1 MKIVLAPDSF
11 KESLSAV
18 LVAEALERGVRRAA
32 PDARVEKIPI
42 ADGGEGT
49 VEVLVNA
56 TGGEFVEQR
65 VTGPLGASEGDAPV
79 TARYGLLATRSPK
92 TAVIE
97 MAAASG
103 LPLVPPEK
111 RNPLLTTTF
120 GAGELIRSALD
131 HGAREIVIGIGGSAT
146 VDGGAGMAQALGVRL
161 IDNDGKELLF
171 GGGALSRLAHID
183 ISRLDSRIGATGI
196 DVACDVQ
203 NPLVGPSGA
212 ARVYGPQK
220 GATPDMVRI
229 LDDNLAHFADV
240 VAGDLG
246 VSIAQMPGAGAAGG
260 LGGGLVAFLRAR
272 LRPGFDI
279 VADIVRLDE
288 KLRGADLVITG
299 EGRMDGQAIFGK
311 APIGVARRAA
321 KSGAPVVAIVGSL
334 GEGWERVLDHGIDAC
349 FTITPGPMSLADA
362 IQNAPALVERAAE
375 QVVRLFLAKRV

>member
-1 MKIVLAPDSF
+1 
-11 KESLSAV
+11 
-18 LVAEALERGVRRAA
+18 
-32 PDARVEKIPI
+32 
-42 ADGGEGT
+42 
-49 VEVLVNA
+49 
-56 TGGEFVEQR
+56 
-65 VTGPLGASEGDAPV
+65 
-79 TARYGLLATRSPK
+79 
-92 TAVIE
+92 

-161 IDNDGKELLF
+161 IDNDAKELPF
-171 GGGALSRLAHID
+171 GGGALGRLAHID
-183 ISRLDSRIGATGI
+183 ISRLESRIGATRI

-203 NPLVGPSGA
+203 NPLVGRERRGA
-212 ARVYGPQK
+212 RLRPAEGRNARNGPHPRREPR
-220 GATPDMVRI
+220 AFRAMSSP
-229 LDDNLAHFADV
+229 
-240 VAGDLG
+240 GDLG
-246 VSIAQMPGAGAAGG
+246 VQIAQMPGAGAAGG
-260 LGGGLVAFLRAR
+260 LGGGLVAFLGAR

-299 EGRMDGQAIFGK
+299 EGRMDGQSIFGK

-334 GEGWERVLDHGIDAC
+334 GEGWERVLGHGIDAC
-349 FTITPGPMSLADA
+349 FAITPGPMSLADA
-362 IQNAPALVERAAE
+362 IHNAPALVERAAE